1 MSKVLLFGRKA
12 SGALA
17 VGELDRVDAL
27 PTVDFGQAYLREKL
41 DATGVVLALIVDNSQ
56 QPKLTQ

>member
-1 MSKVLLFGRKA
+1 MLFGRKA

-17 VGELDRVDAL
+17 VGELDRVYAL

-41 DATGVVLALIVDNSQ
+41 DATGVVLALIIDNSE
-56 QPKLTQ
+56 QPNLTQ

>member
-17 VGELDRVDAL
+17 VGELDRIDAL
-27 PTVDFGQAYLREKL
+27 PTVAFGQSYLREQL
-41 DATGVVLALIVDNSQ
+41 NVTGVVLALIVDS
-56 QPKLTQ
+56 PITT

>member
-12 SGALA
+12 SGALT
-17 VGELDRVDAL
+17 VGELDRVDAP

-41 DATGVVLALIVDNSQ
+41 DATGVVLALIVDNSE
-56 QPKLTQ
+56 QPNLTQ

>member
-12 SGALA
+12 NGALA
-17 VGELDRVDAL
+17 VGELDRIDAL
-27 PTVDFGQAYLREKL
+27 PTVAFWQSYLREQL
-41 DATGVVLALIVDNSQ
+41 DATGVVLALIIDNSE